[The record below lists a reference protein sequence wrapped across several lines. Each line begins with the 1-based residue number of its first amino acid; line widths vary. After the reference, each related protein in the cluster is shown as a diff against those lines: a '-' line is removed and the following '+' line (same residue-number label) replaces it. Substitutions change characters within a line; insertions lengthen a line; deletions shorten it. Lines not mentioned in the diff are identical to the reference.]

1 MPRRPYCGAMWI
13 ILVWFRLREIQARQE
28 GAQSGAHLRMTEKI
42 GATNEAQDGDE
53 AERTKK
59 GLRRFLAGTQWE
71 PKKCAAA

>member
-1 MPRRPYCGAMWI
+1 
-13 ILVWFRLREIQARQE
+13 
-28 GAQSGAHLRMTEKI
+28 MTEKI

-59 GLRRFLAGTQWE
+59 GLRRFLAGTQWQ